1 MEIKIMPKDTLAELL
16 FFLAENCDF
25 YSIEKL
31 LDSEMTLEE
40 VRSALR
46 ELGQGLLMEVSKE
59 GAQGYNPQD
68 DSKLS
73 KEAKAI
79 LSYLSPGEEKT
90 LLSAFGFIE
99 KPKVILKKEISKP
112 KQ

>member
-1 MEIKIMPKDTLAELL
+1 MDIKIMPKDTLAELL

-25 YSIEKL
+25 SSIEKM
-31 LDSEMTLEE
+31 LDPEMNIEE

-46 ELGQGLLMEVSKE
+46 ELGQGLLLEVSKE
-59 GAQGYNPQD
+59 GLSYDPQD

-99 KPKVILKKEISKP
+99 KPKAILKKEISKP